1 VSADTRRVPAWEA
14 TGRLP
19 MHFTRILVPLDGS
32 RLAEAVLPAACSVA
46 HKLGARLL
54 LLHVLEREPP
64 TTVHG
69 EPHLGD
75 EPEALAYVERHAESL
90 RGRGIAVDVHVHERP
105 VGDVA
110 AAIDRHAHELEA
122 DLIAMCAHGRT
133 NLRSRVVG
141 SIAERILRGG
151 SIPILLRTVRGPEAA
166 SFDLRR
172 LLVPLDFGHDVDAAL
187 DAARALA
194 RPYGASV
201 TLLSALEP
209 ASPPARML
217 PGTSALTRE
226 LDLEALHRR
235 LGEIAEEL
243 RRDIEDVQTIV
254 DERGPTEA
262 IIAAGDA
269 LPADLIVLVT
279 DAHGG
284 LSAWYGPSTAQRL
297 LARPALTLLLI
308 KEL

>member
-1 VSADTRRVPAWEA
+1 VR
-14 TGRLP
+14 
-19 MHFTRILVPLDGS
+19 FTRILVPLDGS
-32 RLAEAVLPAACSVA
+32 RLAEAVLPAACSLA
-46 HKLGARLL
+46 TRLDARLL

-64 TTVHG
+64 AAVHG

-75 EPEALAYVERHAESL
+75 ANEAVAYLEAHAEEL
-90 RGRGIAVDVHVHERP
+90 RRQGLAVDLEVHERP

-133 NLRSRVVG
+133 NLRTRLVG

-151 SIPILLRTVRGPEAA
+151 GVPILLRTVRRPQTARFE
-166 SFDLRR
+166 LRR
-172 LLVPLDFGHDVDAAL
+172 LLVPIDFEHDVEAAL
-187 DAARALA
+187 GAARLLA
-194 RPYGASV
+194 SRYGAGV
-201 TLLSALEP
+201 VLLAALEP
-209 ASPPARML
+209 SALPASRLL
-217 PGTSALTRE
+217 PGTSALTRAF
-226 LDLEALHRR
+226 DLEALGRR
-235 LGEIAEEL
+235 LDEL
-243 RRDIEDVQTIV
+243 AQRLRPEVADVQTLV
-254 DERGPTEA
+254 DKRDPTDA
-262 IIAAGDA
+262 ILAASDE

-284 LSAWYGPSTAQRL
+284 LSSWYDPSTGQRL